1 MPVEA
6 TIKRGLRGNSAP
18 SKKKPGAVV
27 EDPPRKNNTTRG
39 LRGNGAP
46 NKKKPNT
53 SIIPKRD
60 SEQHKRKPFPS
71 DKFGAG
77 PRARSNVDREV
88 GLPPERRDDLD
99 DDVEDNK

>member
-1 MPVEA
+1 MPVET
-6 TIKRGLRGNSAP
+6 TIKRGLRGNS
-18 SKKKPGAVV
+18 
-27 EDPPRKNNTTRG
+27 
-39 LRGNGAP
+39 AP

-53 SIIPKRD
+53 SIIPKQD
-60 SEQHKRKPFPS
+60 AEQQKRKPFPS